1 MRPTAMAI
9 DPTRL
14 TDCGPVD
21 YAPKEQIAPE
31 RKEAEAALRDI
42 PGVRGVGEGQDGIG
56 DPAWIV
62 YVTDQ
67 SVAGKLPRSVG
78 GRKVVAEISGEI
90 DILPA

>member
-1 MRPTAMAI
+1 MAI

-14 TDCGPVD
+14 KDCGPVE

-31 RKEAEAALRDI
+31 RNEAEAALRHI
-42 PGVRGVGEGQDGIG
+42 PGVRGIGEGQDEIG

-62 YVTDQ
+62 YVTDS
-67 SVAGKLPRSVG
+67 SVAHNLPRSVG
-78 GRKVVAEISGEI
+78 GRKVVTEVSGEI